1 VDGKKE
7 HKRDANMCLE
17 GTARKLA
24 APQAGDERLGTYVN
38 NFCSGEMTGMW
49 ILISLC
55 GAIVSLL
62 MFLKALI

>member
-1 VDGKKE
+1 MVS
-7 HKRDANMCLE
+7 RN
-17 GTARKLA
+17 
-24 APQAGDERLGTYVN
+24 DERLGTYVN
-38 NFCSGEMTGMW
+38 NFSSGEMTGMW

>member
-1 VDGKKE
+1 
-7 HKRDANMCLE
+7 MCLE